1 MLRVMPSTATD
12 PRQLAAELRERI
24 NPAYANSIG
33 TESWERKLC
42 ADTID
47 GLIAQ
52 RDELIAYLTTIA
64 YTGLSADEASEHAA
78 EAIAKVNP

>member
-64 YTGLSADEASEHAA
+64 YTGLTA
-78 EAIAKVNP
+78 

>member
-64 YTGLSADEASEHAA
+64 YTGLSADEAPEHAA

>member
-47 GLIAQ
+47 WLMAQ
-52 RDELIAYLTTIA
+52 RDELLDL
-64 YTGLSADEASEHAA
+64 LSRFGVFAPSEVQQ
-78 EAIAKVNP
+78 EINNAIAKVKP

>member
-1 MLRVMPSTATD
+1 MMLRVMPSTATD

-47 GLIAQ
+47 GLMAQ
-52 RDELIAYLTTIA
+52 RDELLDL
-64 YTGLSADEASEHAA
+64 LSRFGVFAPSEVQQ
-78 EAIAKVNP
+78 EINNAIAKVKP

>member
-47 GLIAQ
+47 GLMAQ
-52 RDELIAYLTTIA
+52 RDELLDL
-64 YTGLSADEASEHAA
+64 LSRFGVFAPSEVQQ
-78 EAIAKVNP
+78 EINNAIAKVKP

>member
-24 NPAYANSIG
+24 NPAYANSVG

-47 GLIAQ
+47 GLMAQ
-52 RDELIAYLTTIA
+52 RDELLDL
-64 YTGLSADEASEHAA
+64 LSRFGVFAPSEVQQ
-78 EAIAKVNP
+78 EINNAIAKVKP